1 MDSVMIGGRMV
12 LQQRKF
18 TSFDY
23 NALLNKVAEAVVRLR
38 EVNEEKRETMDMK
51 ARYVSSHC
59 VGLACSGH

>member
-1 MDSVMIGGRMV
+1 MDSVTIGGRMM

-23 NALLNKVAEAVVRLR
+23 NALQNRVAEAVVRLR
-38 EVNEEKRETMDMK
+38 DVNEEKRQTMDMK